1 MGEGGGTM
9 PGGGGG
15 TIDTGGGGGGVASF
29 FAFFSVGA
37 IAVTVFGRAE
47 IAPQIPGV

>member
-1 MGEGGGTM
+1 M

-15 TIDTGGGGGGVASF
+15 IGTVAGGGGGGVTLF
-29 FAFFSVGA
+29 LDFFSVCA